1 MNESRIWSILTVIVI
16 IAIVAGTW
24 FLGIG
29 PRLSEAATADSDR
42 VAVEEQNALHEI
54 KIASLQQLNDNI
66 ATLEQELAVVR
77 GSVPQRLDAMG
88 LLRQLEAT
96 AGRTGVS
103 LGMLTFTE
111 AAGFEPPA
119 ELPEDPQLAGAMS
132 SLGNTGLVL
141 FSATQKVVG
150 PRVAVL
156 EFLSAIQSD
165 QRLMLVYEIDLP
177 DGLLAP
183 DSVIEATFTMQM
195 FVLTGVPTVVEEPVA
210 PVAEAAP

>member
-16 IAIVAGTW
+16 VAIVAGTW

-42 VAVEEQNALHEI
+42 VAVEDQNALHEI
-54 KIASLQQLNDNI
+54 KIEGLKQLNDNI

-96 AGRTGVS
+96 AVRTGVS

-119 ELPEDPQLAGAMS
+119 ELPEDPQLTGAIS
-132 SLGNTGLVL
+132 SLSNSGLVL

-150 PRVAVL
+150 PRAAVL
-156 EFLSAIQSD
+156 EFLSAIQND
-165 QRLMLVYEIDLP
+165 QRLMLVYEVDLP
-177 DGLLAP
+177 DGLLAA